1 MPLCYILPV
10 ANQSN
15 NRPVLR
21 FAPSPT
27 GHLHLGHALSAFENE
42 RWAAATGGRLLLR
55 IEDIDTTRCRP
66 EFVAAL
72 LEDLAWLDL
81 PFEPWP
87 RRQSEHFDLYREALD
102 RLAGMGLLY
111 RSYASRTEIA
121 AAIDRPDHP
130 RDPGITRDPDGTPL
144 YPRAALAAA
153 DDPAER
159 GPTEPFALRLDMT
172 AALAKAAALVPTLF
186 WREQAA
192 AEDGGFEA
200 IPAAPER
207 WGDVV
212 LARKEFP
219 ASYHLAV
226 VVDDALQ
233 GITHVVRGRDL
244 YHATGLHRLLQTL
257 LGLPEPI
264 YHHHGL
270 ILGLDGEKLS
280 KSARSTSLRA
290 LRADGVTPA
299 QIRGMAGIV

>member
-1 MPLCYILPV
+1 MT
-10 ANQSN
+10 NQSSR
-15 NRPVLR
+15 RPVLR

-42 RWAAATGGRLLLR
+42 RWAAASGGRLLLR
-55 IEDIDTTRCRP
+55 IEDIDVTRCRP
-66 EFVAAL
+66 DFVEAL

-81 PFEPWP
+81 SFERPP
-87 RRQSEHFDLYREALD
+87 RRQSEHFADYAQALD
-102 RLAGMGLLY
+102 RLAARGLTY
-111 RSYASRTEIA
+111 RSYASRAEIA
-121 AAIDRPDHP
+121 AATAKADHP
-130 RDPGITRDPDGTPL
+130 RDPDGTPL
-144 YPRAALAAA
+144 YPRAALAAL
-153 DDPAER
+153 DDPATR
-159 GPTEPFALRLDMT
+159 NAAEPFALRLDM
-172 AALAKAAALVPTLF
+172 AKAAALAPALF

-192 AEDGGFEA
+192 PQRAEFETV
-200 IPAAPER
+200 PAMPER

-233 GITHVVRGRDL
+233 GVSHIVRGRDL

-257 LGLPEPI
+257 LGLPEPT
-264 YHHHGL
+264 YHHHAL
-270 ILGLDGEKLS
+270 ILGADGEKLS

-299 QIRGMAGIV
+299 QIRQMARS

>member
-1 MPLCYILPV
+1 MSLCYILPV

-42 RWAAATGGRLLLR
+42 RWAEVTGGRLLLR

-72 LEDLAWLDL
+72 LEDLAWLEL
-81 PFEPWP
+81 PFEQPP
-87 RRQSEHFDLYREALD
+87 RRQSAHFDDYRQALD
-102 RLAGMGLLY
+102 RLAAMELLY
-111 RSYASRTEIA
+111 RSYASRAEIA
-121 AAIDRPDHP
+121 AATGRGGYP
-130 RDPGITRDPDGTPL
+130 RDPDGTPL
-144 YPRAALAAA
+144 YPRAALAATDDRA
-153 DDPAER
+153 RRDPAE
-159 GPTEPFALRLDMT
+159 PYALRLDM
-172 AALAKAAALVPTLF
+172 AKALAKAGALAPALS
-186 WREQAA
+186 WREQ
-192 AEDGGFEA
+192 EKPGNGSIEA

-244 YHATGLHRLLQTL
+244 YHATGLHRLLQSL
-257 LGLPEPI
+257 LALPEPT

-270 ILGLDGEKLS
+270 ILGPDGEKLS

-290 LRADGVTPA
+290 LRADGATPA
-299 QIRGMAGIV
+299 QIRKMAVIV

>member
-1 MPLCYILPV
+1 MPLCYIAGV
-10 ANQSN
+10 TNQSS

-42 RWAAATGGRLLLR
+42 RWAKASGGRLLLR

-72 LEDLAWLDL
+72 LEDLAWLGL
-81 PFEPWP
+81 PFEPSP
-87 RRQSEHFDLYREALD
+87 RRQSEHFDDYRQALD
-102 RLAGMGLLY
+102 RLATMGLLY
-111 RSYASRTEIA
+111 RSYASRAEIA
-121 AAIDRPDHP
+121 AAVRQPGHP
-130 RDPGITRDPDGTPL
+130 RDPDGTPL
-144 YPRAALAAA
+144 YPRAALAAM
-153 DDPAER
+153 DDPAR
-159 GPTEPFALRLDMT
+159 RDPAEPFALRLDMT
-172 AALAKAAALVPTLF
+172 AALAKTAALGLSLF
-186 WREQAA
+186 WREQRTPGDQSAQP
-192 AEDGGFEA
+192 
-200 IPAAPER
+200 IPAGPER

-244 YHATGLHRLLQTL
+244 YHATGLHRLLQAL

-264 YHHHGL
+264 YHHHDL
-270 ILGLDGEKLS
+270 LLGPDGEKLS

-290 LRADGVTPA
+290 LRADGATPA
-299 QIRGMAGIV
+299 DIKQMAVMG